1 MYVFLAF
8 RDANG
13 SHGTISADLSV
24 NYDGE
29 WEAAIE
35 QVVSEVAAAHS
46 DAGDIETA
54 AAFTELVVDLPE
66 HTPVQSIERR
76 EE

>member
-1 MYVFLAF
+1 VFLAF

-13 SHGTISADLSV
+13 IHGTISADLSV

-35 QVVSEVAAAHS
+35 QFVSEVTAAHS
-46 DAGDIETA
+46 DGDGGIETD

-66 HTPVQSIERR
+66 HTPIRSIERH

>member
-1 MYVFLAF
+1 VFLAF

-13 SHGTISADLSV
+13 IDGTIAADLSV
-24 NYDGE
+24 TYDGE

-35 QVVSEVAAAHS
+35 QFVSEVTAAHS
-46 DAGDIETA
+46 DGDGDIETA

-66 HTPVQSIERR
+66 HAPIQSIERR